1 MAGTLQKNPQ
11 YKNYMSDAKNNVA
24 DGAGVTPLDTRYIVA
39 QNKPG
44 GLPQTLTSGLQGAA
58 AHILSDATAGVVGNA
73 ILATTLQNGTD
84 VNNFAAMG
92 VTQIVVAAAVGNNPP
107 IATIST
113 TPVNGQVW
121 QVGMQ
126 VGLRGCTSV
135 IGKSM
140 NFDTYRSIE
149 VLTFNGGLSFT
160 AYAPT
165 IAAGTGTETAG
176 GSGPDTTLLKTAA
189 NYAIL
194 AYSAITGSTGAGSTI
209 SGGNIGIS
217 PNNATSV
224 TNFPPSTLTAPGIF
238 DYADAAAVQAQT
250 DLAAAITAYEALTF
264 VNLGSAVNMSV
275 SGNGSTA
282 ATYLPGNY
290 KSTSSLDIPTTITLD
305 AQGNSNAI
313 FVFYATASTV
323 TLESGASV
331 LLVNGAKAE
340 NVYWIVGSSFTS
352 VFAVTS
358 NMVGNIL
365 AHTSIT
371 LGGGTL
377 NGRALANTGAVTIST
392 TEVITAPAFSGGSS
406 GGSGASAN
414 LHYQGSL
421 AGVSLRSGE

>member
-58 AHILSDATAGVVGNA
+58 AHILSDATAGAVGNT
-73 ILATTLQNGTD
+73 ILEARATAD
-84 VNNFAAMG
+84 DFASMG

-107 IATIST
+107 IATVTT
-113 TPVNGQVW
+113 TPLLGQLW

-135 IGKSM
+135 VGKSM

-149 VLTFNGGLSFT
+149 VLTVLSPAGTGFT
-160 AYAPT
+160 AYAPA
-165 IAAGTGTETAG
+165 IAPGTGTETSG
-176 GSGPDTTLLKTAA
+176 GSSADPANHMGTAA

-194 AYSAITGSTGAGSTI
+194 GGQSIVGSAAVGTII

-224 TNFPPSTLTAPGIF
+224 TNFPPSILVAPGIF
-238 DYADAAAVQAQT
+238 DYADAASLQAQT
-250 DLAAAITAYEALTF
+250 DLQTALTYYEGL
-264 VNLGSAVNMSV
+264 VYTSLGSGVNMST

-290 KSTSSLDIPTTITLD
+290 KSTSSLDIPTDITLD
-305 AQGNSNAI
+305 AQGNAAAV

-331 LLVNGAKAE
+331 KLINGARAE

-352 VFAVTS
+352 IWNSIVS

-365 AHTSIT
+365 AAASIT
-371 LGGGTL
+371 LGGGDL
-377 NGRALANTGAVTIST
+377 KGRAIAHTSVTIST
-392 TEVITAPAFSGGSS
+392 PETIEAPAFQSGSAGTA
-406 GGSGASAN
+406 GASAN
-414 LHYQGSL
+414 LHYHGNQS
-421 AGVSLRSGE
+421 GVSLQGGS

>member
-24 DGAGVTPLDTRYIVA
+24 DGAGVSPLDTRYIVA

-44 GLPQTLTSGLQGAA
+44 ALAQTLTSGLQGAA
-58 AHILSDATAGVVGNA
+58 ASVLSDATPGVVGNT
-73 ILATTLQNGTD
+73 ILEARATAD
-84 VNNFAAMG
+84 DFASMT

-107 IATIST
+107 IATITT
-113 TPVNGQVW
+113 TPLLGQAW

-135 IGKSM
+135 IGKTM
-140 NFDTYRSIE
+140 NYDTYRSIE
-149 VLTFNGGLSFT
+149 VLTVLSPIGTGFT

-165 IAAGTGTETAG
+165 IAAGTGVESSTG
-176 GSGPDTTLLKTAA
+176 DTTLLKTAG

-194 AYSAITGSTGAGSTI
+194 GGQSIVGSAGAGSVI
-209 SGGNIGIS
+209 QGGNIGIS

-224 TNFPPSTLTAPGIF
+224 TNFPPSVLLAPGIF
-238 DYADAAAVQAQT
+238 DYADAASLQAQT
-250 DLAAAITAYEALTF
+250 DLTAALVAYEALVYT
-264 VNLGSAVNMSV
+264 NLGSAVNMSV

-305 AQGNSNAI
+305 AQGNAGAI
-313 FVFYATASTV
+313 FVFYATASTI

-340 NVYWIVGSSFTS
+340 NVYWIAGSSFTS
-352 VFAVTS
+352 IWNGIVS

-365 AHTSIT
+365 AAASIT
-371 LGGGTL
+371 LGGGDL
-377 NGRALANTGAVTIST
+377 KGRALAHTSVTLST
-392 TEVITAPAFSGGSS
+392 TETIEAPAFASAVA
-406 GGSGASAN
+406 SGATAN

-421 AGVSLRSGE
+421 AGVSLAGGS